1 VLINKQLRSLLVLAA
16 VAAFAAPSHA
26 DDVYRL
32 LQVDGHSVKWGDPK
46 PGTGATITYR
56 LAASTSSAGSVNC
69 RQITPVEPL
78 LARSRISRTTF
89 DRALEGAFHAWEA
102 VANVRFVRV
111 SSDKPANLK
120 IGAEKAADGIAY
132 SDVTPASSTTGS
144 ISPLGTGVICL
155 NPRVHWTAR
164 LALKKDDAKALGY
177 VLMHEIG
184 HVLGLD
190 HPGPTGELMSFEYS
204 QTVRT
209 LQAGD
214 IVGIISL
221 YGAAPHRGAVAL
233 NASTHH

>member
-1 VLINKQLRSLLVLAA
+1 LIKKTLRSLSILVA
-16 VAAFAAPSHA
+16 VAAIAVPSRA

-32 LQVDGHSVKWGDPK
+32 LQVDGHSVKWGAPK
-46 PGTGATITYR
+46 LGMGATITYR
-56 LAASTSSAGSVNC
+56 LAASAARAGTVNC

-78 LARSRISRTTF
+78 LARSRISSDTF
-89 DRALEGAFHAWEA
+89 DSTLEAAFHAWET

-111 SSDKPANLK
+111 ANDKPANLT
-120 IGAEKAADGIAY
+120 IGAEKTPDGIAY
-132 SDVTPASSTTGS
+132 SDVTRASSTTAS
-144 ISPLGTGVICL
+144 ISPLQKAVICL
-155 NPRVHWTAR
+155 NPYVRWTAK
-164 LALKKDDAKALGY
+164 LALRKQDARALGY

-214 IVGIISL
+214 IAGIVSL

-233 NASTHH
+233 NASTHR

>member
-1 VLINKQLRSLLVLAA
+1 MSIKKPLRSLLVLAA

-32 LQVDGHSVKWGDPK
+32 LQVDGHSVKWGAPK

-56 LAASTSSAGSVNC
+56 LAASASSAGSVNC
-69 RQITPVEPL
+69 RQITPIEPL
-78 LARSRISRTTF
+78 LARSRISRGTF
-89 DRALEGAFHAWEA
+89 DRALGGAFQAWEA
-102 VANVRFVRV
+102 VANLRFVRV
-111 SSDKPANLK
+111 PNDRQANLT
-120 IGAEKAADGIAY
+120 IGAEKTPDGIAY
-132 SDVTPASSTTGS
+132 SDVTPASSTTAS
-144 ISPLGTGVICL
+144 ISPLDKAVICL

-204 QTVRT
+204 QNVRT

-214 IVGIISL
+214 IAGIISL
-221 YGAAPHRGAVAL
+221 YGAAPRRDAVAL